1 MHIHSR
7 NVLPL
12 FDPPRQKSYR
22 AAVAQ
27 IIRELKAREGLTN
40 VALGEELGCSGETI
54 GNAEN
59 EHTDLNAV
67 TLLRIAYVYGEKAI
81 DPVRE
86 LYLRRHEPEQ
96 TLDDRF
102 AAITDELNACANRWR
117 HEQSDRLRSRSA
129 CAIPLRGMW

>member
-1 MHIHSR
+1 MLSLRQSLTPSMDDTMHGNIP

-67 TLLRIAYVYGEKAI
+67 TW
-81 DPVRE
+81 
-86 LYLRRHEPEQ
+86 
-96 TLDDRF
+96 T
-102 AAITDELNACANRWR
+102 
-117 HEQSDRLRSRSA
+117 
-129 CAIPLRGMW
+129 

>member
-1 MHIHSR
+1 MHMHSR

-102 AAITDELNACANRWR
+102 AAITDEL
-117 HEQSDRLRSRSA
+117 ERLRKQVA
-129 CAIPLRGMW
+129 A